1 MLDAY
6 NIRLKDYMNKD
17 KKIDQDYQK
26 NFITR
31 DIFDQLLRMLERKK
45 RINYILK
52 YSLKQEE
59 ILCQDQEQK
68 KI

>member
-1 MLDAY
+1 MD
-6 NIRLKDYMNKD
+6 KD

-26 NFITR
+26 DFITR
-31 DIFDQLLRMLERKK
+31 DIFDLAIKNVREKK
-45 RINYILK
+45 QINYILK
-52 YSLKQEE
+52 YSVKQGE

>member
-1 MLDAY
+1 MD
-6 NIRLKDYMNKD
+6 KD

-26 NFITR
+26 DFITR
-31 DIFDQLLRMLERKK
+31 DIFDLAIKNVREQKQ
-45 RINYILK
+45 INYILK
-52 YSLKQEE
+52 YSVKQEE

>member
-1 MLDAY
+1 MD
-6 NIRLKDYMNKD
+6 KD

-26 NFITR
+26 DFITR
-31 DIFDQLLRMLERKK
+31 DIFDLAIKNVREKK
-45 RINYILK
+45 QINYILK
-52 YSLKQEE
+52 YSVKQEE